1 MKLSAPP
8 PPPPEPEENRNSE
21 PATITPPTDAPV
33 PPPPAKPLAW
43 PAWFASADFLL
54 AALAVALAFLVASF
68 VARNSDIWLHLAAGK
83 RLFAGEYI
91 PGTDPFSYSAA
102 DRPWV
107 NHSWLFDAGA
117 YVLYGGKGIVL
128 VLAKA
133 SAVALAFVLLIGIR
147 RSGFSLWPWAA
158 VAAVAAIAAA
168 PQMTLRPIIAS
179 MLLLAVT
186 LFLLFRLEHRP
197 GSWRFPIAIAITFWL
212 WSNFDDWFLLGPF
225 TLALVLVGELIQK
238 HWLRSADKLD
248 AVEPIGP
255 LPDVP
260 TLAKALAIGV
270 LACMLNPHHVR
281 VWELPFELIGSPEA
295 RLDPRLRVVLWKPL
309 DSEYTKLAGLG
320 YNLNGLAYGVL
331 FIGGGVVMGLVSS
344 RLRIALLTLWIGFAV
359 LSLFSLSAI
368 PFFAIVAVPLIASQ
382 LNSLSARVQLK
393 SWGDPKT
400 RFILLGSAAGRVACV
415 AAACVACVLTWPG
428 WLQPASS
435 NSAFNRRLGWGV
447 EPDPGLVRAAEQLQA
462 WRDSGQL
469 PPEARGLLA
478 STELANH
485 CAWFAPHE
493 KVYFNGR
500 FNHHRPEIA
509 HYVAVR
515 AGLGLFRQEEEAD
528 AKRLEQTLEK
538 IGADYVAITT
548 GPSDGERLQLLS
560 RLASM
565 QMWIDL
571 DQWSPWYLDGRTT
584 ICGWRA
590 APGREKATFD
600 RLRIDP
606 VYLAFGP
613 AVVPLPPGMTSPV
626 PPAVGWEGEFLRG
639 VALPPPGADE
649 ALGWLRYKESLRQR
663 QSVLELLAR
672 YWWLSTPSPTGM
684 SLLRLTNMAF
694 WPSPPAGPLTDEAAA
709 GTFLALR
716 AARRAIAANPDHPDG
731 YFALGLVL
739 GEPSLPMSESD
750 RILAQITAFRQC
762 LVRMPTP
769 ENFKPG
775 TFAASPTEAAAQLAQ
790 LHLGR
795 QISATQYAG
804 IPIDTLALSPLL
816 ANDATGFL
824 FEING
829 QPRLITPLEL
839 SQQPPS
845 VQNEVRRAGR
855 PHLLALDLGRE
866 YLVLANQYA
875 ALEWNN
881 LGDQVKMQVDRLK
894 DWLKRVESEVV
905 KANTTYVRASGQM
918 KVRDQVRTA
927 LRNNL
932 VGEALRIL
940 NDKDTDL
947 ARDFGPD
954 MLEVANLALQQAALE
969 LALGR
974 LEDVGDRIDF
984 ASARIELASARPESR
999 ILAQALQGIIYEKL
1013 LFEGNYAEAG
1023 KLMERLEGGSLDAD
1037 PAKSLRDKFD
1047 PRFFVQLKDRLVT
1060 WIYAAQFLALLS
1072 PTQFDLV
1079 IRGGTPEAALGTYG
1093 QDASG
1098 NPHPGFLFLQQN
1110 LANRRAREAEF
1121 FFRRGLLSLMEGD
1134 IATARTR
1141 FLATRQPA
1149 IPEWGLPEFTNPTA
1163 ELYLRLI
1170 NQAAKKGK

>member
-8 PPPPEPEENRNSE
+8 PPPPEPEDNRSSE
-21 PATITPPTDAPV
+21 PAAA
-33 PPPPAKPLAW
+33 PPPPEPTTATPAAKALAW
-43 PAWFASADFLL
+43 PSWFASADFLL

-91 PGTDPFSYSAA
+91 PGSDPFSYSAA
-102 DRPWV
+102 ERPWV

-117 YVLYGGKGIVL
+117 YVLYGGKGL
-128 VLAKA
+128 VLGLVKA
-133 SAVALAFVLLIGIR
+133 VVVAAAFALLIGIR
-147 RSGFSLWPWAA
+147 RPGFSLWPWAA

-168 PQMTLRPIIAS
+168 PQMTMRPIVAS

-186 LFLLFRLEHRP
+186 LFLLFRMEHRP

-212 WSNFDDWFLLGPF
+212 WANLDDWFVLGPF
-225 TLALVLVGELIQK
+225 ALALVLVGELVQK
-238 HWLRSADKLD
+238 QWLRPGDKSD
-248 AVEPIGP
+248 GPEPLGQ
-255 LPDVP
+255 LPDIP
-260 TLAKALAIGV
+260 TLTKAFAIGV
-270 LACMLNPHHVR
+270 LVCMLNPHHVR
-281 VWELPFELIGSPEA
+281 VWEVPFELIGSAEA
-295 RLDPRLRVVLWKPL
+295 RLDPRLRVILWKPL

-320 YNLNGLAYGVL
+320 YNINGLAYGVL
-331 FIGGGVVMGLVSS
+331 FLGGGLALGLGSG
-344 RLRIALLTLWIGFAV
+344 RLRIAQLTLWIGFAV
-359 LSLFSLSAI
+359 LSLFSLAAI

-382 LNSLSARVQLK
+382 LNSFSSRVQLK

-400 RFILLGSAAGRVACV
+400 RFILLGSAAGRVASV
-415 AAACVACVLTWPG
+415 AALIVACVLTWPG
-428 WLQPASS
+428 WLHPASA
-435 NSAFNRRLGWGV
+435 NPAFNRRLGWGI
-447 EPDPGLVRAAEQLQA
+447 EPDAGMVRAAEQLQS
-462 WRDSGQL
+462 WRESGQL
-469 PPEARGLLA
+469 PPDVHGLIA

-485 CAWFAPHE
+485 CAWFAPQE

-509 HYVAVR
+509 NFVAVR
-515 AGLGLFRQEEEAD
+515 AGLGLFRQEDEPD
-528 AKRLEQTLEK
+528 AGKLGQTLEK
-538 IGADYVAITT
+538 IGANYVAITT

-571 DQWSPWYLDGRTT
+571 DRWSPWYLDGRTT
-584 ICGWRA
+584 ICGWRS
-590 APGREKATFD
+590 APGREEATFA
-600 RLRIDP
+600 RLRVDP
-606 VYLAFGP
+606 ITLAFGP
-613 AVVPLPPGMTSPV
+613 SVVPLTPVETLPV

-639 VALPPPGADE
+639 VPLPPAAADE
-649 ALGWLRYKESLRQR
+649 AMGWLRYKESLRQR
-663 QSVLELLAR
+663 QSVLELMAR
-672 YWWLSTPSPTGM
+672 YWWLSTPQPAGL
-684 SLLRLTNMAF
+684 SLHRLTNMAF
-694 WPSPPAGPLTDEAAA
+694 WPAPSTGPLTDEAAA

-739 GEPSLPMSESD
+739 GEPSLPMSEAD

-762 LVRMPTP
+762 LVRMPAP
-769 ENFKPG
+769 ENYKPG
-775 TFAASPTEAAAQLAQ
+775 AYAASPTEAAAQLAQ

-795 QISATQYAG
+795 QLSATQYAG

-829 QPRLITPLEL
+829 QPRLLTPLEL
-839 SQQPPS
+839 SQQPPN
-845 VQNEVRRAGR
+845 VQNEIRRAGR
-855 PHLLALDLGRE
+855 PHLLALDLARE

-894 DWLKRVESEVV
+894 DWLKKVETEVV

-954 MLEVANLALQQAALE
+954 LLEVANMALQRAALE

-984 ASARIELASARPESR
+984 AADRIERASARPEAR
-999 ILAQALQGIIYEKL
+999 ILAQALQGINYQKL

-1037 PAKSLRDKFD
+1037 PAKALRDKFD
-1047 PRFFVQLKDRLVT
+1047 PRFYVQLKDRLVT

-1072 PTQFDLV
+1072 PTQYDLV
-1079 IRGGTPEAALGTYG
+1079 VRVGTPEAALGAYG
-1093 QDASG
+1093 QDAAG

-1110 LANRRAREAEF
+1110 LATRRAREAEF

-1149 IPEWGLPEFTNPTA
+1149 VPEWGLTEFTNPTA

-1170 NQAAKKGK
+1170 EQAAKKGK